1 MRKVRL
7 LLLILLIQPFFIMGQ
22 EAEHKKLPEAELR
35 PILNKIKP
43 YAITYGEGSKEVHV
57 FVDPMCTLSKEYM
70 KWVTSNER
78 LKKRY
83 TYYIYMYKLKKY
95 DSMNLMRYIYAQEYQ
110 FNVLKQVMVENALPD
125 TRMVK
130 PDPAIEKEIAD
141 IAAAAKTIDVYK
153 RPYFI
158 ILRSEK

>member
-1 MRKVRL
+1 M
-7 LLLILLIQPFFIMGQ
+7 LLILIQPFFIIAQ
-22 EAEHKKLPEAELR
+22 EIGHKKLAEAQLR

-70 KWVTSNER
+70 KWVTSNDR

-95 DSMNLMRYIYAQEYQ
+95 DSMNLMRYIYGQEYQ
-110 FNVLKQVMVENALPD
+110 FNVLKQVMVENNLPD
-125 TRMVK
+125 TSKIK
-130 PDPAIEKEIAD
+130 PDSAIEKEIAD
-141 IAAAAKTIDVYK
+141 IAAAAKAIDVYK

>member
-1 MRKVRL
+1 MKKALFL
-7 LLLILLIQPFFIMGQ
+7 LLLLLTVPWGMSAQDPG
-22 EAEHKKLPEAELR
+22 HKKLPESQLR
-35 PILNKIKP
+35 PILDKIKP
-43 YAITYGEGSKEVHV
+43 YAITYGEGRKEVHV
-57 FVDPMCTLSKEYM
+57 FVDPMCSLSKEYM

-95 DSMNLMRYIYAQEYQ
+95 DSMDLMRYIYGQEYK
-110 FNVLKQVMVENALPD
+110 FNILKQVMVENYLPD
-125 TRMVK
+125 TTQIK
-130 PDPAIEKEIAD
+130 PDRLIEKEIAE
-141 IAAAAKTIDVYK
+141 IAAAAKAIDVYK